1 MEAKIPYNFLV
12 LEWNAS
18 KIIELIS
25 KKTEISL
32 EDLERESSV
41 FIEENY
47 ENLVKLIGNSGEEI
61 INQYETENG
70 EVYYGTEEWIVSQ
83 SNIE

>member
-1 MEAKIPYNFLV
+1 METKILYNFIV
-12 LEWNAS
+12 LEWNVL

-25 KKTEISL
+25 KKTNISL
-32 EDLERESSV
+32 EDLEKESSV

-47 ENLVKLIGNSGEEI
+47 ENIVKLIGNSGEEV
-61 INQYETENG
+61 INQYETEKG
-70 EVYYGTEEWIVSQ
+70 ELYYGTEEWIVSQ

>member
-1 MEAKIPYNFLV
+1 LCKILYNFIV
-12 LEWNAS
+12 LEWNTS

-25 KKTEISL
+25 KKTEISI
-32 EDLERESSV
+32 EDLEREHNL

-47 ENLVKLIGNSGEEI
+47 QNLVKLIGNLGENI
-61 INQYETENG
+61 INQFETEKG
-70 EVYYGTEEWIVSQ
+70 EIYYGTEEWIVSQ